1 MKLNYTKLALT
12 AVFIIPA
19 MSFATE
25 KVKATPKDNAGYYN
39 LNVGYYDKPQL
50 SGYLPKKGEATIE
63 TKQNAVFSI
72 TLPASPST
80 GYSWGLRTLP
90 SQLMFLN
97 SSYQQS
103 GDCNGLG
110 CGGETTYTFKAL
122 KPGTGKVEFHYGQ
135 QWEND
140 SADIRIININVK

>member
-1 MKLNYTKLALT
+1 MEYLLNVVFYIIGRQTPT
-12 AVFIIPA
+12 TVFIIPA

-25 KVKATPKDNAGYYN
+25 QVQAMPKDNAGYYN

-63 TKQNAVFSI
+63 TNQSAVFSI

-90 SQLMFLN
+90 SQLMFLDA
-97 SSYQQS
+97 SYRQS
-103 GDCNGLG
+103 DDCKGLG
-110 CGGETTYTFKAL
+110 CGGETTYTFKAM
-122 KPGTGKVEFHYGQ
+122 KQ
-135 QWEND
+135 
-140 SADIRIININVK
+140 